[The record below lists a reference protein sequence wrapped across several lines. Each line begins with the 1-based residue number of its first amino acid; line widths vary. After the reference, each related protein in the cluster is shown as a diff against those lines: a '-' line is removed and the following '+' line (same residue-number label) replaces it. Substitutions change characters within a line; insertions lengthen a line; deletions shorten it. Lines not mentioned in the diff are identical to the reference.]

1 MYVNF
6 IHIYEDKHK
15 RYLLNVICTIAFLS
29 VRARARARTRVHER
43 SECTDLRSVMFAS
56 LMLARGPGMLANHW
70 TRIKT
75 LKRAK
80 PRFSKPAF
88 PLAPIFPTPS
98 KIPSQPL
105 RRLHIRTHSRH
116 EIPVDVFAC
125 VQSSTFIDDR
135 GNAVSSRSS
144 RK

>member
-1 MYVNF
+1 M
-6 IHIYEDKHK
+6 
-15 RYLLNVICTIAFLS
+15 IAFLS
-29 VRARARARTRVHER
+29 VPARAHARTLAQRGSER
-43 SECTDLRSVMFAS
+43 FECTDLRSVMFAS

-105 RRLHIRTHSRH
+105 RRLQLHIRAPSRH
-116 EIPVDVFAC
+116 EIPVDMFAC
-125 VQSSTFIDDR
+125 LQSSTFVNDR
-135 GNAVSSRSS
+135 SGRGDARSHGS
-144 RK
+144 GRK